1 MQLYLPEYVII
12 VKILI
17 NETIIHQCMRSVNN
31 DEMCTRERERESE
44 RERER

>member
-17 NETIIHQCMRSVNN
+17 NETIVHQCMQSVKT
-31 DEMCTRERERESE
+31 MTK
-44 RERER
+44 